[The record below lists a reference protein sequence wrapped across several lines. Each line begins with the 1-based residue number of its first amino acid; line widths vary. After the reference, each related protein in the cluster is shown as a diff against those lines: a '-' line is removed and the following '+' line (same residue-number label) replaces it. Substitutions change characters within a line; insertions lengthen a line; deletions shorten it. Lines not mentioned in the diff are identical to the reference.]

1 MIVRGEKRPEFPGS
15 IRNIRVNRKFRAL
28 YFLHTAGWGNNS
40 LCGYYRIRYAD
51 GSCVDFPLAGGRN
64 IADWWMPKDLPEAPV
79 GIRRI
84 GSDGHEIGFYVAKWE
99 NPHPEKMIDAIDFCA
114 ASRNDE
120 GEIDYINLQSP
131 VPALAAVTG
140 EF

>member
-1 MIVRGEKRPEFPGS
+1 M
-15 IRNIRVNRKFRAL
+15 NRKFKAL

-40 LCGYYRIRYAD
+40 LCGYYRIRYSD
-51 GSCVDFPLAGGRN
+51 GSSVDYPLTGGKN
-64 IADWWMPKDLPEAPV
+64 IADWWMPKNLPEAPV

-84 GSDGHEIGFYVAKWE
+84 GADGHEIGFYVAKWQ
-99 NPHPEKMIDAIDFCA
+99 NPHPDKTIASIDFYA

-120 GEIDYINLQSP
+120 GEVDYINLQSP
-131 VPALAAVTG
+131 VPALAAITG